1 MDIMTV
7 TLDDAMGMLASGV
20 SLAIV
25 AKAAMLPIDVIERE
39 MTKRERD
46 PIPKKTTK
54 KSTTKKSSSKKKKT
68 TTKSKLTP
76 NVKTHKLD
84 LSKFKVDVPTF

>member
-1 MDIMTV
+1 MTV

-20 SLAIV
+20 SIAIV

-39 MTKRERD
+39 MMKRD
-46 PIPKKTTK
+46 PVPKKTTK

-68 TTKSKLTP
+68 TIKSKLTP

-84 LSKFKVDVPTF
+84 LSKFKVDVPAF

>member
-25 AKAAMLPIDVIERE
+25 AKVAMLPIDVIERE
-39 MTKRERD
+39 MTKRD
-46 PIPKKTTK
+46 PVPKKTTK

-84 LSKFKVDVPTF
+84 LSKFKVDVPAF

>member
-20 SLAIV
+20 SIAIV

-39 MTKRERD
+39 MMKRD
-46 PIPKKTTK
+46 PVPKKTTK
-54 KSTTKKSSSKKKKT
+54 KSTTKKPSSKKKKT
-68 TTKSKLTP
+68 TIKSKLTP

-84 LSKFKVDVPTF
+84 LSKFKVDVPAF

>member
-20 SLAIV
+20 SIAIV
-25 AKAAMLPIDVIERE
+25 AKAAMLTIDVIERE
-39 MTKRERD
+39 MMKRD
-46 PIPKKTTK
+46 PVPKKTTK

-68 TTKSKLTP
+68 TTIKSKLTP

-84 LSKFKVDVPTF
+84 LSKFKVDVPAF

>member
-20 SLAIV
+20 SIAIV

-39 MTKRERD
+39 MMKRD
-46 PIPKKTTK
+46 PVPKKTTK

-84 LSKFKVDVPTF
+84 LSKFKVDVPAF

>member
-7 TLDDAMGMLASGV
+7 TLDDAMCMLASGV

-39 MTKRERD
+39 MTKRD

>member
-1 MDIMTV
+1 MTV

-20 SLAIV
+20 SIAIV

-39 MTKRERD
+39 MMKRD
-46 PIPKKTTK
+46 PVPKKTTK

-84 LSKFKVDVPTF
+84 LSKFKVDVPAF

>member
-39 MTKRERD
+39 MTKRD
-46 PIPKKTTK
+46 PVPKKTTK

-84 LSKFKVDVPTF
+84 LSKFKVDVQTF

>member
-20 SLAIV
+20 SIAIV

-39 MTKRERD
+39 MTKRD

-84 LSKFKVDVPTF
+84 LSKFKVDVPAF

>member
-20 SLAIV
+20 SIAIV

-39 MTKRERD
+39 MTKRD
-46 PIPKKTTK
+46 PVPKKTTK

-68 TTKSKLTP
+68 TIKSKLTP

>member
-20 SLAIV
+20 SIAIV

-39 MTKRERD
+39 MMKRD
-46 PIPKKTTK
+46 PVPKKTTK

-68 TTKSKLTP
+68 TIKSKLTP

-84 LSKFKVDVPTF
+84 LSKFKVDVPAF